1 MSEDDHA
8 RPLRL
13 GQAAVPCDPGA
24 PAAARALMS
33 RWLRGL
39 GDAELRDN
47 SRLLVSELVSN
58 SVRHAGRPA
67 GATVLV
73 EAFAIDGHVRIEVS
87 DRGSGAVERREA
99 DEDGGFGLQ
108 LVESI
113 ATRWGVS
120 HARGTLVWFELP
132 AGGHPAPLPPLAE
145 D

>member
-8 RPLRL
+8 GPLRL
-13 GQAAVPCDPGA
+13 GQATVQCDPDA

-33 RWLRGL
+33 RCLGH
-39 GDAELRDN
+39 GDAELRDD

-58 SVRHAGRPA
+58 SVRHAGRPL

-73 EAFAIDGHVRIEVS
+73 EAFAIDGRVRVEVT
-87 DRGSGAVERREA
+87 DAGSGAVRRREA

-132 AGGHPAPLPPLAE
+132 AGGHPASP
-145 D
+145 